1 MDYKRTA
8 AFISKDA
15 IRKNII
21 NIRKITD
28 SNAKIMAVIKADG
41 YGHTDTFM
49 ADVLFEN
56 GADWAGVAV
65 PEEGIN
71 LRKHGLTVPI
81 LILGNTLSC
90 YFEDVVK
97 YDLTQAVCS
106 YEHAVL
112 LSEEAKKQNKTA
124 EIHIKLDTGMHRIGF
139 LPSKE
144 SADEIKKISQLENIK
159 ITGMFTHF
167 AASDS
172 LDKAYTRLQQENYR
186 KMLGFLSEAGVD
198 IGLKHWANSAAIMD
212 LPNEHMDMVRAGIIL
227 YGFYPSDEV
236 CKERLPLEPVLTWK
250 AKVSFVKELN
260 ENQAISYG
268 CTYKTDKKSK
278 IATVP
283 VGYADGYSRLLSN
296 RGRVIINGEYAD
308 IVGRVCMDQ
317 FMADVTHIPDIKEGD
332 EVILIGK
339 QGDKQVSADEIAEI
353 MGTINYEV
361 TCLITKRVPRILI

>member
-8 AFISKDA
+8 AFISKEA
-15 IRKNII
+15 IKQNII

-28 SNAKIMAVIKADG
+28 PTAKIMAVIKADG
-41 YGHTDTFM
+41 YGHTDTYM

-56 GADWAGVAV
+56 GADCAGVAV
-65 PEEGIN
+65 PEEGIK
-71 LRKHGLTVPI
+71 LRNHGLTVPI
-81 LILGNTLSC
+81 LILGNTLPC

-106 YEHAVL
+106 YEHAKL
-112 LSEEAKKQNKTA
+112 LSEEGKKRGKTA
-124 EIHIKLDTGMHRIGF
+124 LIHIKLDTGMHRIGF
-139 LPSKE
+139 LPTEE

-167 AASDS
+167 AAADS
-172 LDKAYTRLQQENYR
+172 FDKSYTKLQQENYM
-186 KMLGFLSEAGVD
+186 KMVRLLAERGVD
-198 IGLKHWANSAAIMD
+198 VGVKHWANSAAIMD
-212 LPNEHMDMVRAGIIL
+212 LPGEHMDMVRAGIIL

-236 CKERLPLEPVLTWK
+236 KKERLPLEPVLTWK
-250 AKVSFVKELN
+250 TRISFIKELDA
-260 ENQAISYG
+260 NQAISYG

-278 IATVP
+278 IATIP

-296 RGRVIINGEYAD
+296 KGRVIINGEYAN

-317 FMADVTHIPDIKEGD
+317 FMVDVTHIPDAKEGD

-339 QGDKQVSADEIAEI
+339 QGDKEVSADEIANI

-361 TCLITKRVPRILI
+361 TCLINTRVPRILV